1 MKKSLFLLLV
11 LTAMMLVGCSTKDQ
25 LVDFIPT
32 TAPDGSDE
40 SSSDAEVTK
49 AASPTQ
55 EATYLGKTTTKY
67 VKLGEYGDT
76 LNVRPTASKDG
87 KSVGKLSHAQ
97 KVDVINIA
105 DGWASIL
112 FNGTVCYINADY
124 LVDEK
129 PVEITPTPEATPTP
143 TIALTP
149 TPTPTLAPQQT
160 APATTNTGSPEGP
173 QI

>member
-11 LTAMMLVGCSTKDQ
+11 LAAMMLVGCSTKDQ

-32 TAPDGSDE
+32 MAPDDSDA
-40 SSSDAEVTK
+40 SSSDADVTK
-49 AASPTQ
+49 APSPTQ
-55 EATYLGKTTTKY
+55 EATYLGKTTAKY
-67 VKLGEYGDT
+67 VKLGEFGDT

-87 KSVGKLSHAQ
+87 KSVGKLTHAQ
-97 KVDVINIA
+97 KVDVISIA

-143 TIALTP
+143 TLAP
-149 TPTPTLAPQQT
+149 TPTPAAAT
-160 APATTNTGSPEGP
+160 APPQTDPAGTNTGSLEGP